1 MKDHTTNLANVVI
14 GNDVVLPRLGALAR
28 ADFERQNGIG
38 DLLDYAG
45 AAGVVT
51 NTVKINAHVFADVC
65 LENIAQLPIHPL
77 RTNCVHPARLA
88 NRHLF
93 FVFTFGS
100 SIAGSP
106 AIHHACV
113 RPLTRIGGGPLALR
127 LLGFSPSTLN
137 YLSCRLV
144 TS

>member
-1 MKDHTTNLANVVI
+1 MEGHGANLTDVVI
-14 GNDVVLPRLGALAR
+14 GNDVVLPRLAALAR

-88 NRHLF
+88 NQLF
-93 FVFTFGS
+93 LSSPLTALLRGHQS
-100 SIAGSP
+100 SITLTS
-106 AIHHACV
+106 V
-113 RPLTRIGGGPLALR
+113 RSLIGG
-127 LLGFSPSTLN
+127 
-137 YLSCRLV
+137 
-144 TS
+144 